1 MIQARRLF
9 DTTPGT
15 KSMKEEVYISVYQ
28 CAKTEGT
35 SVRVKDV
42 ASVWCN
48 NATVKSKINTLKL
61 YDFSGKPGNRVILT
75 SIKIIEEIT
84 KNVQDVNVNPIG
96 ETDVIVE
103 MNTCKKKNKA
113 YEYTKVALICL
124 IIFFGSGF
132 SIMAFNNDVN
142 VPEVFSQVYEYT
154 MGEENDGFT
163 IIEVM
168 YSIGLALGILIFY
181 DHFGKRKLDKD
192 PTPIE
197 VEMRQYEMQI
207 NSTMIEGVKRKEE
220 HIDVD

>member
-1 MIQARRLF
+1 
-9 DTTPGT
+9 
-15 KSMKEEVYISVYQ
+15 MKEEVYISVYQ

>member
-48 NATVKSKINTLKL
+48 NSTVKSKINTLKL

-154 MGEENDGFT
+154 MGEKNDGFT

-192 PTPIE
+192 PTPLE